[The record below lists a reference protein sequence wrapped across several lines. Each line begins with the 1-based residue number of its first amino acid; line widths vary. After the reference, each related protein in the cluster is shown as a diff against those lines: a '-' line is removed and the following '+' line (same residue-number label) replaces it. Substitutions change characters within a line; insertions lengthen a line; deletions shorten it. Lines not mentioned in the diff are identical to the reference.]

1 MLPVL
6 DDVGRAITPEEE
18 TALLSACLMSRSR
31 SLYPAVMVALNT
43 GMRYGEIRL
52 LQWKQVDFSGR
63 FATVGK
69 SKTQAGAGRAIPLN
83 ARILNILEMWGAHF
97 PEREPDHYVFPVE
110 KYGAMGAEAT
120 FGFTGG
126 ALAYD
131 TDPTRPIGDWKEAW
145 EKARERA
152 GAILAGEART
162 PQSAKINQSRP
173 TTAAHDDGT
182 RIGKS
187 SEPPPLKCR
196 FHDLRHS
203 AVTRLLEGGIPYPV
217 VASMMG
223 WSAATAIRM
232 AKRYGHIG
240 SNALR
245 DAADVLG
252 GLGIPAG
259 FLKKSPKS
267 PEAQDVAVQ

>member
-1 MLPVL
+1 MAVYRPAQGSKIWWYDFIFQGQRV
-6 DDVGRAITPEEE
+6 RE
-18 TALLSACLMSRSR
+18 SAKTR
-31 SLYPAVMVALNT
+31 
-43 GMRYGEIRL
+43 
-52 LQWKQVDFSGR
+52 
-63 FATVGK
+63 
-69 SKTQAGAGRAIPLN
+69 SKTL
-83 ARILNILEMWGAHF
+83 AR
-97 PEREPDHYVFPVE
+97 
-110 KYGAMGAEAT
+110 
-120 FGFTGG
+120 
-126 ALAYD
+126 
-131 TDPTRPIGDWKEAW
+131 
-145 EKARERA
+145 
-152 GAILAGEART
+152 
-162 PQSAKINQSRP
+162 
-173 TTAAHDDGT
+173 
-182 RIGKS
+182 
-187 SEPPPLKCR
+187 EPPPLKCR
-196 FHDLRHS
+196 FHDLRHN